1 MARPELRIDRRL
13 MELPMASTANPTV
26 WLFAI
31 DLVAYA
37 AVCLSLWHG
46 LIPRELAALLALLC
60 LYCFYTVSHEAVHGN
75 AHPDRRINL
84 WLGRIAAAIE
94 GLSFPLFRII
104 HLQHH
109 AFTNDS
115 ERDPDFVIG
124 RQPRW
129 LLPLWA
135 VVRLA
140 HDNHFMLRRKLW
152 QGKRRQLIEHL
163 VTVALQA
170 AVVAGCVVAGHV
182 EFVLFVWLGPVV
194 ISGVLL
200 ELTGAWAVHYPHTS
214 THPLESTRM
223 FRGRLL
229 QVLMLN
235 QNYHLVHHLWPRI
248 PWFRYGQAAA
258 AAEQAVQAHRQ
269 AGDDKARS
277 M

>member
-1 MARPELRIDRRL
+1 MMRLEFRIDRRL
-13 MELPMASTANPTV
+13 LELPAASARNPTV

-37 AVCLSLWHG
+37 GVCLALWHDI
-46 LIPRELAALLALLC
+46 IPRAAGGALALVC

-75 AHPDRRINL
+75 AHPDRGINL
-84 WLGRIAAAIE
+84 WLGRVAAAIE

-115 ERDPDFVIG
+115 VRDPDFVIG
-124 RQPRW
+124 RRPRW
-129 LLPLWA
+129 LLPLWTL
-135 VVRLA
+135 VRLL

-152 QGKRRQLIEHL
+152 DGRRRQLVEHL
-163 VTVALQA
+163 LTMALQSLVIA
-170 AVVAGCVVAGHV
+170 GCVLAGKGMFLLFAWLGPMVVAGA
-182 EFVLFVWLGPVV
+182 
-194 ISGVLL
+194 LL
-200 ELTGAWAVHYPHTS
+200 EITGAWAVHYPHVA

-248 PWFRYGQAAA
+248 PWFRYGKAVE
-258 AAEQAVQAHRQ
+258 AAERAVQAHRNE
-269 AGDDKARS
+269 R
-277 M
+277 